1 MGKPTP
7 ELRRGRLP
15 SAKATAT
22 VSGMGFRFPL
32 FVMDMPDERQP
43 GRNGLEEAGRL
54 GQNVQASGQVRG
66 PALGEDVVQAGLE
79 YLPAAVRD

>member
-1 MGKPTP
+1 MP
-7 ELRRGRLP
+7 ELRHGRLP

-22 VSGMGFRFPL
+22 VSGKGFRFSL
-32 FVMDMPDERQP
+32 FVMDMPDERHA
-43 GRNGLEEAGRL
+43 GRDGFEEAGRL
-54 GQNVQASGQVRG
+54 GQHVQALGQVGG